1 MADHDATPRADSIAV
16 LKDALAEAQMTVRAY
31 DTKAQIVGVGYIFAL
46 NIVMRL
52 ENLFDK
58 TGDVDLTRIGIT
70 WVVVIAPIILFGFVL
85 YPSRRSIAK
94 TRQAS
99 QAPVQNLLYVRS
111 DEIRTADELRRAA
124 LSVSYIDELAFE
136 VMSVSGLRDLKRQ
149 RFLRAL
155 FAAGLSFLVIFLS
168 QMFRATAL

>member
-1 MADHDATPRADSIAV
+1 MTNEVAASRADSIAV
-16 LKDALAEAQMTVRAY
+16 LKEALAEAQMTVRAY
-31 DTKAQIVGVGYIFAL
+31 DTKAQIVGVGYILAL

-52 ENLFDK
+52 ENLFVK

-70 WVVVIAPIILFGFVL
+70 WLVVIVPIMLFGFVL
-85 YPSRRSIAK
+85 YPSRRSIAE
-94 TRQAS
+94 TVQAS
-99 QAPVQNLLYVRS
+99 QDPVQNLLYVRS
-111 DEIRTADELRRAA
+111 DEKRTVEGLRQAA
-124 LSVSYIDELAFE
+124 AKVSYVDELAFE

-168 QMFRATAL
+168 QMFRAAAI